1 MRGKGSADVRTGQR
15 TGITPAY
22 AGKSPPAERSGPIRW
37 DHPRVCGEKMDA
49 ATIQSGNAGSPP
61 RMRGKD
67 RRAVQGGIPAGI
79 TPAYA
84 GKSPVVRERFLPAQD
99 HPRVCGEKR
108 SAGLGGRDGLG
119 SPPRMRGK
127 DRKDTDDAG
136 IERITPAY
144 AGKRQPDGQRRQ
156 LHRDHPRV
164 CGEKSLPP
172 RPMRA
177 QRGSPPRM
185 RGKENSS
192 PKRLPTIGITPAY
205 AGKSIRTRTGTSAPR
220 GSPPHMRGKA
230 SCLYF
235 RVPLTGITPAYAGK
249 SYRERYG
256 HHQGRDH
263 PRICG
268 EKSTRKRRTD
278 STLGSPPHMRGKVLS
293 FVFRLNRDG
302 ITPAYAGKSHYPVLI
317 PEERRD
323 HPRICGEKLMPRPPF
338 CPGRG
343 SPPHMRGKVHS
354 KHDPEDVVRITPAYA
369 GKSAE
374 LRHNCGQSRDH
385 PRICGEKQRQR

>member
-1 MRGKGSADVRTGQR
+1 MSRYLAAGSPPRMRGKGSADVRTGQR

-144 AGKRQPDGQRRQ
+144 AGKRKFKPKKTTDDW
-156 LHRDHPRV
+156 DHPRV
-164 CGEKSLPP
+164 CGEKY
-172 RPMRA
+172 
-177 QRGSPPRM
+177 QDKNG
-185 RGKENSS
+185 N
-192 PKRLPTIGITPAY
+192 KRTA
-205 AGKSIRTRTGTSAPR
+205 
-220 GSPPHMRGKA
+220 
-230 SCLYF
+230 
-235 RVPLTGITPAYAGK
+235 
-249 SYRERYG
+249 
-256 HHQGRDH
+256 
-263 PRICG
+263 
-268 EKSTRKRRTD
+268 
-278 STLGSPPHMRGKVLS
+278 
-293 FVFRLNRDG
+293 G
-302 ITPAYAGKSHYPVLI
+302 ITPAYAGKSHCHPGQCG
-317 PEERRD
+317 RNGD
-323 HPRICGEKLMPRPPF
+323 HPRVCGEK
-338 CPGRG
+338 
-343 SPPHMRGKVHS
+343 
-354 KHDPEDVVRITPAYA
+354 
-369 GKSAE
+369 
-374 LRHNCGQSRDH
+374 
-385 PRICGEKQRQR
+385 

>member
-1 MRGKGSADVRTGQR
+1 M
-15 TGITPAY
+15 
-22 AGKSPPAERSGPIRW
+22 
-37 DHPRVCGEKMDA
+37 
-49 ATIQSGNAGSPP
+49 GSPP

-220 GSPPHMRGKA
+220 GSPPRMRGK
-230 SCLYF
+230 
-235 RVPLTGITPAYAGK
+235 
-249 SYRERYG
+249 
-256 HHQGRDH
+256 GRTS
-263 PRICG
+263 IG
-268 EKSTRKRRTD
+268 N
-278 STLGSPPHMRGKVLS
+278 
-293 FVFRLNRDG
+293 RLK
-302 ITPAYAGKSHYPVLI
+302 I
-317 PEERRD
+317 
-323 HPRICGEKLMPRPPF
+323 
-338 CPGRG
+338 
-343 SPPHMRGKVHS
+343 
-354 KHDPEDVVRITPAYA
+354 RITPAYA
-369 GKSAE
+369 GKSRRRPLPE
-374 LRHNCGQSRDH
+374 VS
-385 PRICGEKQRQR
+385 

>member
-1 MRGKGSADVRTGQR
+1 MSRYLAAGSPPRMRGKGSADVRTGQR

-220 GSPPHMRGKA
+220 GSPPRMRGKVTA
-230 SCLYF
+230 T
-235 RVPLTGITPAYAGK
+235 PANAGATGITPAYAGK
-249 SYRERYG
+249 SHCHPG
-256 HHQGRDH
+256 QCGRNGDH
-263 PRICG
+263 PRVCG
-268 EKSTRKRRTD
+268 EKVER
-278 STLGSPPHMRGKVLS
+278 LQQVVGQPGSPPRMRGKGS
-293 FVFRLNRDG
+293 IN
-302 ITPAYAGKSHYPVLI
+302 YP
-317 PEERRD
+317 EGTAR
-323 HPRICGEKLMPRPPF
+323 
-338 CPGRG
+338 
-343 SPPHMRGKVHS
+343 
-354 KHDPEDVVRITPAYA
+354 RITPAYA
-369 GKSAE
+369 GKRLKRSRSTVPPVAIVPLFPSVCNKPVVSDGSPAGRDAPLFLPAE
-374 LRHNCGQSRDH
+374 NAVPASPAYNLRSL
-385 PRICGEKQRQR
+385 

>member
-1 MRGKGSADVRTGQR
+1 MFAQASAQGSPPRMRGKVHQLREAAQFG
-15 TGITPAY
+15 GITPAY
-22 AGKSPPAERSGPIRW
+22 AGKRW
-37 DHPRVCGEKMDA
+37 TRLPSRA
-49 ATIQSGNAGSPP
+49 A
-61 RMRGKD
+61 MRGKD

-220 GSPPHMRGKA
+220 GSPPRMRGK
-230 SCLYF
+230 
-235 RVPLTGITPAYAGK
+235 
-249 SYRERYG
+249 
-256 HHQGRDH
+256 D
-263 PRICG
+263 
-268 EKSTRKRRTD
+268 
-278 STLGSPPHMRGKVLS
+278 
-293 FVFRLNRDG
+293 
-302 ITPAYAGKSHYPVLI
+302 
-317 PEERRD
+317 
-323 HPRICGEKLMPRPPF
+323 
-338 CPGRG
+338 
-343 SPPHMRGKVHS
+343 
-354 KHDPEDVVRITPAYA
+354 
-369 GKSAE
+369 
-374 LRHNCGQSRDH
+374 
-385 PRICGEKQRQR
+385 

>member
-1 MRGKGSADVRTGQR
+1 MRGKECVIAFVKIFD
-15 TGITPAY
+15 GITPAY

-164 CGEKSLPP
+164 CGEKTTRRPAPP
-172 RPMRA
+172 TPP
-177 QRGSPPRM
+177 GSPPRM
-185 RGKENSS
+185 RGKVTATPANAGATGITPAYAGKRKFK
-192 PKRLPTIGITPAY
+192 PKKTTDDWDHPRVCGEKYQDKNGNKRTAGITPAY
-205 AGKSIRTRTGTSAPR
+205 AGKSAAPHGFR
-220 GSPPHMRGKA
+220 RQIKDHPRVCGEKFIVIKFNNVEKGSPPR
-230 SCLYF
+230 
-235 RVPLTGITPAYAGK
+235 
-249 SYRERYG
+249 
-256 HHQGRDH
+256 
-263 PRICG
+263 
-268 EKSTRKRRTD
+268 
-278 STLGSPPHMRGKVLS
+278 MRGKVQEH
-293 FVFRLNRDG
+293 R
-302 ITPAYAGKSHYPVLI
+302 
-317 PEERRD
+317 EEIWEKGD
-323 HPRICGEKLMPRPPF
+323 HPRVCGEK
-338 CPGRG
+338 
-343 SPPHMRGKVHS
+343 
-354 KHDPEDVVRITPAYA
+354 
-369 GKSAE
+369 
-374 LRHNCGQSRDH
+374 
-385 PRICGEKQRQR
+385 

>member
-1 MRGKGSADVRTGQR
+1 MSRYLAAGSPPRMRGKGSADVRTGQR

-185 RGKENSS
+185 RGKVVEFLYALQ
-192 PKRLPTIGITPAY
+192 PLWITPAY
-205 AGKSIRTRTGTSAPR
+205 AGKRLKRSRSTVPPVAIVPLFPSVCNKPVVSD
-220 GSPPHMRGKA
+220 GSPAGRDAPLFLPAENAVPA
-230 SCLYF
+230 S
-235 RVPLTGITPAYAGK
+235 PAY
-249 SYRERYG
+249 
-256 HHQGRDH
+256 
-263 PRICG
+263 
-268 EKSTRKRRTD
+268 
-278 STLGSPPHMRGKVLS
+278 
-293 FVFRLNRDG
+293 N
-302 ITPAYAGKSHYPVLI
+302 
-317 PEERRD
+317 
-323 HPRICGEKLMPRPPF
+323 
-338 CPGRG
+338 
-343 SPPHMRGKVHS
+343 
-354 KHDPEDVVRITPAYA
+354 
-369 GKSAE
+369 
-374 LRHNCGQSRDH
+374 LRSL
-385 PRICGEKQRQR
+385 

>member
-1 MRGKGSADVRTGQR
+1 MSRYLAAGSPPRMRGKGSADVRTGQR

-127 DRKDTDDAG
+127 DNQTAS
-136 IERITPAY
+136 A
-144 AGKRQPDGQRRQ
+144 A
-156 LHRDHPRV
+156 
-164 CGEKSLPP
+164 
-172 RPMRA
+172 
-177 QRGSPPRM
+177 
-185 RGKENSS
+185 NS
-192 PKRLPTIGITPAY
+192 
-205 AGKSIRTRTGTSAPR
+205 
-220 GSPPHMRGKA
+220 
-230 SCLYF
+230 
-235 RVPLTGITPAYAGK
+235 TGITPAYAGK
-249 SYRERYG
+249 SHCHPGQCGRNGDHPRICG
-256 HHQGRDH
+256 KSSQLRRWPGVMRDH

-268 EKSTRKRRTD
+268 EK
-278 STLGSPPHMRGKVLS
+278 
-293 FVFRLNRDG
+293 
-302 ITPAYAGKSHYPVLI
+302 
-317 PEERRD
+317 
-323 HPRICGEKLMPRPPF
+323 
-338 CPGRG
+338 
-343 SPPHMRGKVHS
+343 
-354 KHDPEDVVRITPAYA
+354 
-369 GKSAE
+369 
-374 LRHNCGQSRDH
+374 
-385 PRICGEKQRQR
+385 

>member
-1 MRGKGSADVRTGQR
+1 MSRYLAAGSPPRMRGKGSADVRTGQR

-144 AGKRQPDGQRRQ
+144 AGKEAAGCRGHPGAGITPAYAGKSVMGTPMNENIG
-156 LHRDHPRV
+156 DHPRV
-164 CGEKSLPP
+164 CGEKS
-172 RPMRA
+172 
-177 QRGSPPRM
+177 
-185 RGKENSS
+185 
-192 PKRLPTIGITPAY
+192 T
-205 AGKSIRTRTGTSAPR
+205 
-220 GSPPHMRGKA
+220 
-230 SCLYF
+230 
-235 RVPLTGITPAYAGK
+235 V
-249 SYRERYG
+249 
-256 HHQGRDH
+256 
-263 PRICG
+263 
-268 EKSTRKRRTD
+268 
-278 STLGSPPHMRGKVLS
+278 
-293 FVFRLNRDG
+293 
-302 ITPAYAGKSHYPVLI
+302 
-317 PEERRD
+317 
-323 HPRICGEKLMPRPPF
+323 
-338 CPGRG
+338 
-343 SPPHMRGKVHS
+343 
-354 KHDPEDVVRITPAYA
+354 
-369 GKSAE
+369 
-374 LRHNCGQSRDH
+374 
-385 PRICGEKQRQR
+385 

>member
-220 GSPPHMRGKA
+220 GSPPRMRGKA
-230 SCLYF
+230 PD
-235 RVPLTGITPAYAGK
+235 RTGDSLSPRITPAYAGK
-249 SYRERYG
+249 RRQNP
-256 HHQGRDH
+256 HRATLHRDH
-263 PRICG
+263 PRVCG
-268 EKSTRKRRTD
+268 EKLRQNQLESRKK
-278 STLGSPPHMRGKVLS
+278 GSPPRMRGKARDSGAGML
-293 FVFRLNRDG
+293 LDG
-302 ITPAYAGKSHYPVLI
+302 ITPAYAGKRLKRSRSTVPPVAIVPLF
-317 PEERRD
+317 PSVCNKPVVSD
-323 HPRICGEKLMPRPPF
+323 
-338 CPGRG
+338 G
-343 SPPHMRGKVHS
+343 SPAGRDAPLFLPAENAVPAS
-354 KHDPEDVVRITPAYA
+354 PAYN
-369 GKSAE
+369 
-374 LRHNCGQSRDH
+374 LRSL
-385 PRICGEKQRQR
+385 

>member
-1 MRGKGSADVRTGQR
+1 MSRYLAAGSPPRMRGKGSADVRTGQR

-220 GSPPHMRGKA
+220 GSPPRMRGK
-230 SCLYF
+230 
-235 RVPLTGITPAYAGK
+235 
-249 SYRERYG
+249 
-256 HHQGRDH
+256 GRTS
-263 PRICG
+263 IG
-268 EKSTRKRRTD
+268 N
-278 STLGSPPHMRGKVLS
+278 
-293 FVFRLNRDG
+293 RLK
-302 ITPAYAGKSHYPVLI
+302 I
-317 PEERRD
+317 
-323 HPRICGEKLMPRPPF
+323 
-338 CPGRG
+338 
-343 SPPHMRGKVHS
+343 
-354 KHDPEDVVRITPAYA
+354 RITPAYA
-369 GKSAE
+369 GKSRRRPLPE
-374 LRHNCGQSRDH
+374 VS
-385 PRICGEKQRQR
+385 